1 MELTITEI
9 DDIPENYIQPQE
21 KQPYQP
27 QQQYQKPM
35 NQSIPKPYAKMVRP
49 RVPEQKPKISYDD
62 ILNKMGMFVSDG
74 KLHLVDNLNPDQLNQ
89 INQTNQTKQLNQT
102 KQINQTK
109 QLNQTKQIIYKE
121 EPVQTG
127 IPQNSYIY
135 NKYFSNE
142 KPEEP
147 SVRVP
152 RNVYEYRNMLI
163 QDIIQKQKIRQ
174 MKSTKLILP
183 NTNMNFSAGNSPAN
197 LNKLFSFSNR

>member
-9 DDIPENYIQPQE
+9 EDIPENNTQQHTQQ
-21 KQPYQP
+21 K
-27 QQQYQKPM
+27 QQQKQQQKPM
-35 NQSIPKPYAKMVRP
+35 NQSIPKPYAKMVRH

-74 KLHLVDNLNPDQLNQ
+74 KLHLVDNLNQDQLNQ
-89 INQTNQTKQLNQT
+89 INQQKQPNQPK
-102 KQINQTK
+102 
-109 QLNQTKQIIYKE
+109 QTKQIIYKE
-121 EPVQTG
+121 EPVQTN

-142 KPEEP
+142 KTEEP
-147 SVRVP
+147 SIRVP

-163 QDIIQKQKIRQ
+163 QDIIQKRKIRQ
-174 MKSTKLILP
+174 LKSTKLILP

>member
-9 DDIPENYIQPQE
+9 EDIPENNTQQ
-21 KQPYQP
+21 QPYQ
-27 QQQYQKPM
+27 QQQYHQKPM

-89 INQTNQTKQLNQT
+89 INQTKQPTQLTQ
-102 KQINQTK
+102 QNQTK

-121 EPVQTG
+121 EPVQTN

-142 KPEEP
+142 KTEEP
-147 SVRVP
+147 NIRVP

-163 QDIIQKQKIRQ
+163 QDIIQKQKIKRL
-174 MKSTKLILP
+174 KSTKLILP

>member
-9 DDIPENYIQPQE
+9 DDIPENNIIQQQ
-21 KQPYQP
+21 QPYQ
-27 QQQYQKPM
+27 QHQKPM

-62 ILNKMGMFVSDG
+62 ILNKMGMFVTDG
-74 KLHLVDNLNPDQLNQ
+74 KLHLVDNLNPDQ
-89 INQTNQTKQLNQT
+89 IN
-102 KQINQTK
+102 QINQTK
-109 QLNQTKQIIYKE
+109 QLSQTKQQNQTKQIIYKE
-121 EPVQTG
+121 EPVQTN

-147 SVRVP
+147 NIRVP
-152 RNVYEYRNMLI
+152 RNVYEYRDMLI

>member
-9 DDIPENYIQPQE
+9 EDIPENNT
-21 KQPYQP
+21 
-27 QQQYQKPM
+27 QQQQQHKKPM
-35 NQSIPKPYAKMVRP
+35 NQTIPKPYAKMVRP
-49 RVPEQKPKISYDD
+49 RVPEEKPKISYDD
-62 ILNKMGMFVSDG
+62 ILNKMGMFVSEG

-89 INQTNQTKQLNQT
+89 INQPKQTKQP
-102 KQINQTK
+102 KQQ
-109 QLNQTKQIIYKE
+109 NQTKQIIYKE
-121 EPVQTG
+121 EPVQTN

-147 SVRVP
+147 NIRVP

-163 QDIIQKQKIRQ
+163 HDIIQKQKIKRL
-174 MKSTKLILP
+174 KSTKLILP

>member
-9 DDIPENYIQPQE
+9 EDIPENNTQ
-21 KQPYQP
+21 KQQQP
-27 QQQYQKPM
+27 QQQKQQKQKPM

-49 RVPEQKPKISYDD
+49 HVPEQKPKISYDD

-74 KLHLVDNLNPDQLNQ
+74 KLHLVENLNPDQLNQ
-89 INQTNQTKQLNQT
+89 AKQP
-102 KQINQTK
+102 KQPK
-109 QLNQTKQIIYKE
+109 QPNLTKQIIYKE
-121 EPVQTG
+121 EPKQVQNTN

-142 KPEEP
+142 KTEEP

-163 QDIIQKQKIRQ
+163 QDIIQKQKIRRL
-174 MKSTKLILP
+174 KSTKLVLP
-183 NTNMNFSAGNSPAN
+183 NSNMNFSAGNSPAN

>member
-9 DDIPENYIQPQE
+9 EDIPENNTQQ
-21 KQPYQP
+21 QPYQ
-27 QQQYQKPM
+27 QQQYHQKPM

-89 INQTNQTKQLNQT
+89 INQTKQPKQQNQTKQP
-102 KQINQTK
+102 
-109 QLNQTKQIIYKE
+109 NQTKQIIYKE
-121 EPVQTG
+121 EPVQTN

-142 KPEEP
+142 KTEEP
-147 SVRVP
+147 NIRVP

-163 QDIIQKQKIRQ
+163 QDIIQKQKIKRL
-174 MKSTKLILP
+174 KSTKLILP

>member
-9 DDIPENYIQPQE
+9 EDIPENNTQQ
-21 KQPYQP
+21 QPYQ
-27 QQQYQKPM
+27 QQQYHQKPM

-89 INQTNQTKQLNQT
+89 INQTKQPTQLTQ
-102 KQINQTK
+102 QNQTK

-121 EPVQTG
+121 EPVQTN

-142 KPEEP
+142 KTEEP
-147 SVRVP
+147 NIRVP

>member
-9 DDIPENYIQPQE
+9 EDIPENNT
-21 KQPYQP
+21 
-27 QQQYQKPM
+27 QQQQQQQHKKPM

-74 KLHLVDNLNPDQLNQ
+74 KLHLVDNLNPQQINQ
-89 INQTNQTKQLNQT
+89 INQPKQQNQMKQPNLP
-102 KQINQTK
+102 KQQ
-109 QLNQTKQIIYKE
+109 NQTKQIIYKE
-121 EPVQTG
+121 EPVQTN

-142 KPEEP
+142 KTEEP
-147 SVRVP
+147 NIRVP

-163 QDIIQKQKIRQ
+163 QDIIQKQKIRRL
-174 MKSTKLILP
+174 KSTKLILP
-183 NTNMNFSAGNSPAN
+183 NSNMNFSAGNSPAN

>member
-9 DDIPENYIQPQE
+9 EDIPENNTQQ
-21 KQPYQP
+21 QPYQ
-27 QQQYQKPM
+27 QQQYHQKPM

-89 INQTNQTKQLNQT
+89 INQPKQTK
-102 KQINQTK
+102 
-109 QLNQTKQIIYKE
+109 QTKQIIYKE
-121 EPVQTG
+121 EPVQTN

-142 KPEEP
+142 KTEEP
-147 SVRVP
+147 NIRVP

-163 QDIIQKQKIRQ
+163 QDIIQKQKIKRL
-174 MKSTKLILP
+174 KSTKLILP

>member
-9 DDIPENYIQPQE
+9 DDIPENYIQPQQH
-21 KQPYQP
+21 K
-27 QQQYQKPM
+27 KPM

-49 RVPEQKPKISYDD
+49 RVPDQKPKISYDD

-89 INQTNQTKQLNQT
+89 INQPKQQNQP
-102 KQINQTK
+102 KQI
-109 QLNQTKQIIYKE
+109 NQTKQIIYKE
-121 EPVQTG
+121 EPKQLQNTN

>member
-9 DDIPENYIQPQE
+9 EDIPENNT
-21 KQPYQP
+21 
-27 QQQYQKPM
+27 QQQQQQQQQQKPM

-89 INQTNQTKQLNQT
+89 INQTKQLKQTK
-102 KQINQTK
+102 
-109 QLNQTKQIIYKE
+109 QTKQIIYKE
-121 EPVQTG
+121 EPVQTN

-147 SVRVP
+147 NIRVP

-163 QDIIQKQKIRQ
+163 HDIIQKQKIRQ